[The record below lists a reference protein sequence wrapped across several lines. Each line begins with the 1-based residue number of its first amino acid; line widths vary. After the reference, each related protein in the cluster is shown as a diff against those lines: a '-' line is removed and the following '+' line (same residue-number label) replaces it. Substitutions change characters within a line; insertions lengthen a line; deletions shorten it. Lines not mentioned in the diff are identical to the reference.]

1 MITKDMF
8 LKASKTMMEIAKSPH
23 ILIAGTT
30 GSGKSVALNNLIYTL
45 LLTQGNSSQFI
56 FIDTKRVE
64 LKQYKRLP
72 GCIDYVT
79 EPEDV
84 SMCLDNVISFM
95 DKRYDA
101 MEGKET
107 KDFHL
112 YIVIDEL
119 ADLVD
124 ETDVIKQLVKIGRLG
139 RAAHIHLLACT
150 QDPSRHTLSAQLMQN
165 FTARIALRCK
175 DSIESRQVLGVTG
188 AEKLPKYGFGILS
201 DADGERKIK
210 ITLTPDEYV
219 DEAVS
224 TCQMMERFASGKYTL
239 EDIYESG
246 IKYSTDNEGYL
257 TVSMT
262 LGD

>member
-8 LKASKTMMEIAKSPH
+8 LKASRTMMEVAKSPH

-45 LLTQGNSSQFI
+45 LLTQGNSPMFM

-64 LKQYKRLP
+64 LKQYKSLP
-72 GCIDYVT
+72 GCVCYVT

-84 SMCLDNVISFM
+84 SAYLEMVISEM
-95 DKRYDA
+95 DERYET

-107 KDFHL
+107 DMPHL
-112 YIVIDEL
+112 YVVIDEL
-119 ADLVD
+119 ADLID
-124 ETDVIKQLVKIGRLG
+124 EANVRKQLVKIGRLG

-150 QDPSRHTLSAQLMQN
+150 QDPSRFTLSAQLMQN
-165 FTARIALRCK
+165 FTTRIALRCR
-175 DSIESRQVLGVTG
+175 DNIESRQILGVTG
-188 AEKLPKYGFGILS
+188 ADHLPKYGYGILS

-210 ITLTPDEYV
+210 ITLTPDEYI
-219 DEAVS
+219 DKAVES
-224 TCQMMERFASGKYTL
+224 CLMMGLFADGKCSLSQIYAD
-239 EDIYESG
+239 DIECSL
-246 IKYSTDNEGYL
+246 NEGSIS
-257 TVSMT
+257 VSMT